1 MCECNERCCGSSKN
15 ATEPPIR
22 SPPRKA
28 PHDVVTGVRERFHH
42 VPMDG
47 RVTALRLPYLLEQT
61 EYLFQLGMPGD
72 GFDSHTCKQGGLL
85 GLADCLPHP

>member
-1 MCECNERCCGSSKN
+1 MLRFLEECNRAADQVSTTKRAG
-15 ATEPPIR
+15 
-22 SPPRKA
+22 
-28 PHDVVTGVRERFHH
+28 DVVTGVCERFHH

>member
-1 MCECNERCCGSSKN
+1 MQPSRRSSLRHERAG
-15 ATEPPIR
+15 
-22 SPPRKA
+22 
-28 PHDVVTGVRERFHH
+28 DVVTGVCERFHH

-85 GLADCLPHP
+85 GLADCLRIREGDTPPNG